1 MEKIFSID
9 EILLAVNEFQSKS
22 KRKKNENFENK
33 PVKKDYS
40 AVPKDTLKLIE
51 EAEKLNNKKS

>member
-1 MEKIFSID
+1 MEERFSID
-9 EILLAVNEFQSKS
+9 EILSAVNELQNKS
-22 KRKKNENFENK
+22 KRKKIENIESK

-51 EAEKLNNKKS
+51 EAEKLNNKS

>member
-1 MEKIFSID
+1 MEESFSID
-9 EILLAVNEFQSKS
+9 EILSAVNEFKSKS
-22 KRKKNENFENK
+22 KRKKIENIESK

-51 EAEKLNNKKS
+51 EAEKLNNKS

>member
-1 MEKIFSID
+1 MEESFSID
-9 EILLAVNEFQSKS
+9 EILSAVNEFQSKS
-22 KRKKNENFENK
+22 KNENIESK

-51 EAEKLNNKKS
+51 EAEKLNNKS